1 MRRVTDLD
9 AWIAQQ
15 RRATTVAIAEMAEQP
30 PAVRRKPRVEG
41 EHDVLALDAMD
52 AAERFHSE
60 GRLVR
65 LGPRHYELRPR

>member
-15 RRATTVAIAEMAEQP
+15 RRATTTAIVEMAGQP
-30 PAVRRKPRVEG
+30 PVVRRKPRVDG
-41 EHDVLALDAMD
+41 EHDVLTLDAID
-52 AAERFHSE
+52 AVDRILAE

-65 LGPRHYELRPR
+65 LGPRHYKLRPR